1 MWESSGLNGGD
12 WKSGERTKI
21 GKEAQKSSSLHS
33 QGQGCLNKWEI
44 SRNSSAGTK
53 MEVKRVRGQM

>member
-21 GKEAQKSSSLHS
+21 GKEAQKAALF
-33 QGQGCLNKWEI
+33 
-44 SRNSSAGTK
+44 T
-53 MEVKRVRGQM
+53 VRGKDV